1 MAVDA
6 SAATVQAQRDGP
18 HVLSILASVALFIAA
33 LIQLGTLASRFLLPS
48 WPQWSGLYDIE
59 FQPISGVLAVV
70 VAIATLL
77 RSRTAR
83 TMMTGVGIGGFLSV
97 ALWPPWAMLD
107 TGHPVPAWTGF
118 LILVCMCAS
127 LAAGWREQRISTGRN
142 LVIQIVGG
150 AAIGW
155 AVVYAVLVAV
165 LMWVIF
171 TSTWT
176 M

>member
-1 MAVDA
+1 MAVEA
-6 SAATVQAQRDGP
+6 STVGTEAKSDGP
-18 HVLSILASVALFIAA
+18 PLLSILASAALFIAA

-48 WPQWSGLYDIE
+48 WPQWSGLYDTE

-70 VAIATLL
+70 VGIATLL

-83 TMMTGVGIGGFLSV
+83 TMVTGVGLGGLFSV

-107 TGHPVPAWTGF
+107 TEHPVPAWTGF
-118 LILVCMCAS
+118 FILVLMGAS

-142 LVIQIVGG
+142 LVLQVVGG
-150 AAIGW
+150 GAIGW
-155 AVVYAVLVAV
+155 AAVYAVLISLLIWTV
-165 LMWVIF
+165 F

-176 M
+176 I

>member
-1 MAVDA
+1 LAVDA
-6 SAATVQAQRDGP
+6 STVGAEAKHDGP
-18 HVLSILASVALFIAA
+18 PVLSILASAALFIAA
-33 LIQLGTLASRFLLPS
+33 MIQLATLASRFLLPS

-70 VAIATLL
+70 VGIATLL

-83 TMMTGVGIGGFLSV
+83 TMVTGVGLGGLFSV

-107 TGHPVPAWTGF
+107 TEHPVPAWTGF
-118 LILVCMCAS
+118 FILVLMAAS

-142 LVIQIVGG
+142 LVLQVVGG
-150 AAIGW
+150 GAIGW
-155 AVVYAVLVAV
+155 VVVYAVLILV
-165 LMWVIF
+165 LMWVVF